1 MLGRAA
7 ARVAGPVARGAGAGA
22 SPVAA
27 RAMSAASEAAV
38 EPCSKS
44 DMTREEAKLA
54 FQEADAVCF
63 DVDSTVVTTE
73 GVDEF
78 AAFLGVGDKVA
89 ELTARRR
96 RMGKGRGWALMTAGA
111 ANTKLHLHELPPRH
125 PHPPAPTRC
134 LVWPRSAM
142 NGDMK
147 FHEALDARLSI
158 MGATAESLDEFVR
171 THPATFTPGVERLIA
186 SLQARGT
193 HVYLVSGG
201 FTQMIFPLADRLAL
215 PRSRVFANTIL
226 FGDECCRLLAQSAP
240 LLPRRCD
247 GAANPLRCASAGGR
261 RLASRIAPRAM
272 GEYSGF
278 DQTAPTAWAGGKA
291 KVIAQLRQEHGY
303 PVVAMVGDGA
313 TDLEARPPADVFVG
327 FGGIAQ
333 RPEVMANA
341 DLWVTDFADV
351 QAILDEAAAAT
362 EAAEDTS
369 SSARS

>member
-1 MLGRAA
+1 
-7 ARVAGPVARGAGAGA
+7 
-22 SPVAA
+22 
-27 RAMSAASEAAV
+27 MSAASEAAV

-89 ELTARRR
+89 ELTA
-96 RMGKGRGWALMTAGA
+96 
-111 ANTKLHLHELPPRH
+111 
-125 PHPPAPTRC
+125 
-134 LVWPRSAM
+134 SAM

-147 FHEALDARLSI
+147 
-158 MGATAESLDEFVR
+158 
-171 THPATFTPGVERLIA
+171 
-186 SLQARGT
+186 GT

-201 FTQMIFPLADRLAL
+201 FTQMIFPLADRLSL

-226 FGDECCRLLAQSAP
+226 FGDE
-240 LLPRRCD
+240 
-247 GAANPLRCASAGGR
+247 
-261 RLASRIAPRAM
+261 

-303 PVVAMVGDGA
+303 PVVAM
-313 TDLEARPPADVFVG
+313 
-327 FGGIAQ
+327 
-333 RPEVMANA
+333 
-341 DLWVTDFADV
+341 
-351 QAILDEAAAAT
+351 AILDEAAAAT

>member
-1 MLGRAA
+1 
-7 ARVAGPVARGAGAGA
+7 
-22 SPVAA
+22 
-27 RAMSAASEAAV
+27 MSAASEAAV

-89 ELTARRR
+89 ELTA
-96 RMGKGRGWALMTAGA
+96 
-111 ANTKLHLHELPPRH
+111 
-125 PHPPAPTRC
+125 
-134 LVWPRSAM
+134 SAM

-201 FTQMIFPLADRLAL
+201 FTQMIFPLADRLSL

-226 FGDECCRLLAQSAP
+226 FGDE
-240 LLPRRCD
+240 
-247 GAANPLRCASAGGR
+247 
-261 RLASRIAPRAM
+261 